1 MGAYGRI
8 GAAAVAVGST
18 LILLQMLIWFY
29 AQTDIWTSGGTTA
42 GGQVARFF
50 FLESV
55 SLLLVLLGTYSLYR
69 GLEPPLG
76 RAEGRWS
83 IAEVLVIAVKSRRD
97 VRIGLT
103 VGILYAIF
111 YAVVSSI
118 IVYQPSVD
126 FALAYGVTS
135 TSWSAVACCGGYGS
149 IPMIVVYLLPSLH
162 LGLQLVPLDLMLL
175 VVVAILIA
183 FNFAVA
189 SFAFRNRP
197 TGTRRTWLS
206 GFGAA
211 VALFTSCPTC
221 AGYFLG
227 GSLGGLAAT
236 SLAAALAPYQL
247 AFVVVSVPV
256 LLLSPLLVARN
267 ISKALREGCGID
279 GR

>member
-8 GAAAVAVGST
+8 GAAAVAAGSA
-18 LILLQMLIWFY
+18 LIILQMLFWFY
-29 AQTDIWTSGGTTA
+29 AQTVIWTSGGTIA
-42 GGQVARFF
+42 EGQVISFF
-50 FLESV
+50 LLESV
-55 SLLLVLLGTYSLYR
+55 CLLLIVLGSYSLYR
-69 GLEPPLG
+69 GLEPSAG
-76 RAEGRWS
+76 RVDGGWS
-83 IAEVLVIAVKSRRD
+83 AAEVLLNAVKSRRD
-97 VRIGLT
+97 VRIGVT
-103 VGILYAIF
+103 VGTLYAVF
-111 YAVVSSI
+111 YAAVSSM

-135 TSWSAVACCGGYGS
+135 TGWSAVACCGGYGT
-149 IPMIVVYLLPSLH
+149 IPMIVVYLLPQLH
-162 LGLQLVPLDLMLL
+162 LGLQLVPLDLLLL
-175 VVVAILIA
+175 VVVPILIA

-197 TGTRRTWLS
+197 TGSRRMWFS

-227 GSLGGLAAT
+227 GSLGGLAAA
-236 SLAAALAPYQL
+236 SLAVALAPYQL
-247 AFVVVSVPV
+247 AFVVVSLPV

-267 ISKALREGCGID
+267 ISKGLRDGCGIG